1 MVGAIGSGQTKEPGQ
16 AGWTPLPL
24 IRDDQALGSGADA
37 DGSGAEAAAAMA
49 GGALAAVGQADT
61 AVNSGDTSALDPDFF
76 RNISLGDDPAVGQD
90 RPDVPLG
97 DTPDPNDPA
106 DPTDT
111 DPNADGGGDGT
122 DGEGLNPA
130 GEAVGVEE
138 EGPDADGVAADPGS
152 EIGGALV
159 ADGAEVQAAQGA
171 GQAILQENTNPPQVP
186 PPPPANDSVVGTYS
200 GSLTAV
206 FDPDIGASVPI
217 SGPLALSIS
226 QQSAADASGIS
237 TVSGSYQLA
246 GVPSRYPSSESVS
259 GTYDHNTGRLSVA
272 SPALN
277 PDTTDQLFGADHH
290 INFTLSGTV
299 KNDQLTGTVQYG
311 PYNPSNP
318 DDAGL
323 LFTPAGS
330 DVVPVVLSRG

>member
-1 MVGAIGSGQTKEPGQ
+1 MPPGRSTESATPSSSSCSSPPGGSGSSGGRTGPASSGWPTTRTRPPLTREPRRRRWHAGRSRYRIRTAETSRGWRRRWVWRSAEPCDPRGRGIRPGGDPNLTLPGLVGAIGSGQTKEPGQ

-24 IRDDQALGSGADA
+24 IRDDQALGSRADA

-49 GGALAAVGQADT
+49 GGALAAVGQADP

-226 QQSAADASGIS
+226 QQSA
-237 TVSGSYQLA
+237 
-246 GVPSRYPSSESVS
+246 
-259 GTYDHNTGRLSVA
+259 
-272 SPALN
+272 
-277 PDTTDQLFGADHH
+277 
-290 INFTLSGTV
+290 
-299 KNDQLTGTVQYG
+299 
-311 PYNPSNP
+311 
-318 DDAGL
+318 
-323 LFTPAGS
+323 
-330 DVVPVVLSRG
+330 